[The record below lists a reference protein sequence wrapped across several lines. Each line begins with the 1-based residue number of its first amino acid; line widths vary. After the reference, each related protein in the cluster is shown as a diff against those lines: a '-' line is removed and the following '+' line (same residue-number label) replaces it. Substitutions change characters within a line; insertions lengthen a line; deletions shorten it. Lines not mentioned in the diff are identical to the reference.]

1 MRSGSAHGTF
11 ETCRPALAMS
21 VPGETGTVWQAVET
35 ARLTLAEMRCAVRA
49 TFARYA
55 LRHLHKPLIA
65 SQRPRSGAA
74 AGFRILPDPPFLNFT
89 EESKMTGMRTGLAI
103 LTSLLLLSGSAAVAQ
118 QAGKPCA
125 GDIKTLCAG
134 IQPGE
139 GRIKACIKSHLTD
152 LSPTCNDRVLT
163 VAVTGKVCK
172 TDVTNLC
179 GGVVPGTGGIRACIK
194 SHMAAVSDPCKD
206 AMSRA
211 AAGRK
216 ILGGGDL

>member
-1 MRSGSAHGTF
+1 MAGMRSG
-11 ETCRPALAMS
+11 L
-21 VPGETGTVWQAVET
+21 V
-35 ARLTLAEMRCAVRA
+35 
-49 TFARYA
+49 
-55 LRHLHKPLIA
+55 
-65 SQRPRSGAA
+65 
-74 AGFRILPDPPFLNFT
+74 
-89 EESKMTGMRTGLAI
+89 I
-103 LTSLLLLSGSAAVAQ
+103 LTALLLSGSAAVAQ

-216 ILGGGDL
+216 ILLGGGDL